1 MAQSL
6 ESFLAELRT
15 DVDRFEKAYR
25 AKVAEIPEHYPLTMV
40 DGNEGLWFEFFTT
53 FVTTGEA

>member
-6 ESFLAELRT
+6 DSFLAEIRK
-15 DVDRFEKAYR
+15 DVDRFEQAYR
-25 AKVAEIPEHYPLTMV
+25 AKVAENPEHYPLEL
-40 DGNEGLWFEFFTT
+40 DSGNEGLWLELFMT